1 MAKRKTTL
9 KKKVSKRQ
17 TRKFSKKGGKKGGR
31 KSMKKPASKQRKIKL
46 GGQGNMED
54 EITKIK
60 KKLEACNQY
69 KKLPEFVYEHTILK
83 TKNGGRDYIKHNFFV
98 TARDDDLVIS
108 MKPDNIFGGKT
119 EEIILK
125 PESEG
130 GSTYNLTIENARAIL
145 KFLRTISKDDLAV
158 NAFMKNVTDAFKL
171 DNDSLYKDP

>member
-1 MAKRKTTL
+1 MAKRKSTL

-60 KKLEACNQY
+60 KTLEDCNQY
-69 KKLPEFVYEHTILK
+69 KKKPDFVVGNTILK
-83 TKNGGRDYIKHNFFV
+83 TKNGDRDYIIYNFRV
-98 TARDDDLVIS
+98 TARNDDLVIS
-108 MKPDNIFGGKT
+108 MKPDYIFGGKT

-125 PESEG
+125 PVQDSES
-130 GSTYNLTIENARAIL
+130 GSTYNLTIENARDM
-145 KFLRTISKDDLAV
+145 KNFLNTISNDDSAV

-171 DNDSLYKDP
+171 DSLF

>member
-1 MAKRKTTL
+1 MAKRKSTL

-31 KSMKKPASKQRKIKL
+31 KSMKKPASKQRKLKR

-60 KKLEACNQY
+60 KTLERCNQY
-69 KKLPEFVYEHTILK
+69 NDKKPDFVVGNTILK
-83 TKNGGRDYIKHNFFV
+83 TKNGDRDYIIYNFRV
-98 TARDDDLVIS
+98 TARNDDLVIS
-108 MKPDNIFGGKT
+108 MKPDYIFGGKT

-125 PESEG
+125 PVQDSES
-130 GSTYNLTIENARAIL
+130 GSTYNLTIENARDM
-145 KFLRTISKDDLAV
+145 KNFLNTISNDDSAV

-171 DNDSLYKDP
+171 DSLF